1 MSDDAAM
8 KTAIVTGAT
17 SGLGQAAAIALAKA
31 GYHVV
36 LVGRDAARGRETL
49 SELEKAGTGEL
60 ELADLFSLKDVAAL
74 GERLAKKHPS
84 IDLLVNN
91 AGGTFSKTEKT
102 VDGLERT
109 FALNVAAPFVLTE
122 ALRPSL
128 ARAKGRVVNLVTGV
142 PSSARATLEQLN
154 GAKAAAGMGSYVRA
168 KLALLAVT
176 LEQQARYGKEGIT
189 FTALHPGIIP
199 GTRFGPEMPALMKKW
214 GPVFARIFRFGTS
227 LEEAANRYVA
237 IGTGP
242 VEAGGFYYEGKLR
255 AAPVHATRAEF
266 RGPLWKE
273 LEGIAAKA

>member
-1 MSDDAAM
+1 MVVM
-8 KTAIVTGAT
+8 ERKTAIVTGAT
-17 SGLGQAAAIALAKA
+17 SGLGQAAAISLARS
-31 GYHVV
+31 GFHVV

-49 SELEKAGTGEL
+49 AEIEKAGTGEI

-74 GERLAKKHPS
+74 GERLAKKFPK
-84 IDLLVNN
+84 IELLVNN
-91 AGGTFSKTEKT
+91 AGGTFSKTERT

-109 FALNVAAPFVLTE
+109 FALNVAAPFVLTQ

-142 PSSARATLEQLN
+142 PKSARASLEELN
-154 GAKAAAGMGSYVRA
+154 GAKAAAGMSSYVRA

-176 LEQQARYGKEGIT
+176 LEQQARYGGEGIT
-189 FTALHPGIIP
+189 FAALHPGIIP
-199 GTRFGPEMPALMKKW
+199 GTRFGGEMPEFMKRW

-227 LEEAANRYVA
+227 LDDAAGRYVA

-255 AAPVHATRAEF
+255 PPPAHAASTEF
-266 RGPLWKE
+266 RSALWKE
-273 LEGIAAKA
+273 LEGVAAKA

>member
-1 MSDDAAM
+1 MGGM
-8 KTAIVTGAT
+8 RTAIVTGAT
-17 SGLGQAAAIALAKA
+17 SGLGQAAAISLARA
-31 GYHVV
+31 GFHVV
-36 LVGRDAARGRETL
+36 VVGRDPARGRETL
-49 SELEKAGTGEL
+49 ADIEKVGGGEL

-84 IDLLVNN
+84 IELLVNN
-91 AGGTFSKTEKT
+91 AGGTFSKTERT

-142 PSSARATLEQLN
+142 PKSARASLEDLN
-154 GAKAAAGMGSYVRA
+154 GANAAAGMGSYVRA
-168 KLALLAVT
+168 KLALIAVT
-176 LEQQARYGKEGIT
+176 LEQQARYGGDGIT
-189 FTALHPGIIP
+189 FAALHPGIIP
-199 GTRFGPEMPALMKKW
+199 GTRFGGEMPELLKKV

-227 LEEAANRYVA
+227 LDDAAGRYVA
-237 IGTGP
+237 VGTGP

-255 AAPVHATRAEF
+255 PPPTHAAKPEF

-273 LEGIAAKA
+273 LEGIAARA